1 MQRSSIYTFAQLDR
15 LLDPR
20 SVAIVGVSENPAS
33 FGARTLAALDA
44 YDGEIHPVNAKYGQV
59 AGRACHASL
68 RALPAPPDCVVAA
81 VPRQA
86 VHEVVAEAVA
96 VGAGGVVV
104 YASGFAETGLQEREE
119 LQRSLTEL
127 VQGTGTR
134 LLGPNCLGLLAGHSA
149 LQATFTHVPHPPR
162 PARAPGIGLVS
173 QSGALGMA
181 LLQAAAR
188 GVEFSHMIAPG
199 NACDVD
205 VADLIGY
212 LAEDEHCAV
221 IACVFEG
228 TSSPAR
234 LLQAGELARRRR
246 KPVLVC
252 KIASGEEGAAAAM
265 SHTGSVAGSDAAWQA
280 LFERAG
286 FIVVDH
292 FDALVET
299 ASFFRKA
306 PAWRGSGAAVIS
318 PSGGAGILCADAAER
333 CGVPLPQPSAAA
345 TALLRSVV
353 PEFGAARNPCDVTAQ
368 VINDAGSL
376 ARCAAALL
384 GDEGV
389 GALVVPH
396 ITAYP
401 EATQRTLAIGQVARD
416 AGAAYCVVWMS
427 EWLEGPGAEDME
439 RDPTA
444 AVFRSPERCFA
455 ALAAWNRFQSAGAAM
470 DGVEPAGG
478 LPGGESTAAARAAL
492 ADTPPGTVLSE
503 RPAKRLLAMHGIAVV
518 PERLARSAAEAA
530 DAADALGYPVVLKV
544 ESAAIPHKTE
554 AGVVRLNLADAAAVE
569 AAYEDVMARALRHAE
584 PGRIDGVL
592 VQPMVRGGV
601 EILVGGRV
609 DPDFGPMV
617 VVGLGGV
624 FVELLRD
631 TVSALAPISP
641 AMARG
646 LLERLRGR
654 RLLDGFRGSAPVN
667 VDRLAETIAA
677 VSRFLAS
684 HADLLD
690 ELDINPL
697 ICEGD
702 RVVAVDALIVRNR
715 NHHPNEETP

>member
-1 MQRSSIYTFAQLDR
+1 MQRSSLYTRAQLDR
-15 LLDPR
+15 LLDPK

-33 FGARTLAALDA
+33 FGARTLAALEA
-44 YDGEIHPVNAKYGQV
+44 YEGEILPVNAKYDRV
-59 AGRACHASL
+59 AGRTCHASL
-68 RALPAPPDCVVAA
+68 RALDAPPDCVVAA

-86 VHEVVAEAVA
+86 VHEVVADAVA

-104 YASGFAETGLQEREE
+104 YASGFAETGLADREE
-119 LQRSLTEL
+119 LQRSLAAL
-127 VQGTGTR
+127 VRGTGTR
-134 LLGPNCLGLLAGHSA
+134 LLGPNCLGVLAGHSA

-162 PARAPGIGLVS
+162 PARTPGIGLVS

-212 LAEDEHCAV
+212 LAEDPHCAV
-221 IACVFEG
+221 VACVFEG

-234 LLQAGELARRRR
+234 LLKAGEVARRRG

-286 FIVVDH
+286 FVVVDH

-306 PAWRGSGAAVIS
+306 PGYRASGAAVIS

-333 CGVPLPQPSAAA
+333 CGVPLPQPSEQA
-345 TALLRSVV
+345 TGLLRAVV
-353 PEFGAARNPCDVTAQ
+353 PEFGSARNPCDVTAQ

-376 ARCAAALL
+376 ARCAQALL
-384 GDEGV
+384 GDAGV

-401 EATQRTLAIGQVARD
+401 EATRRTLAIGQVARD

-427 EWLEGPGAEDME
+427 EWLEGPGAADME

-444 AVFRSPERCFA
+444 AVFRSPDRCFA
-455 ALAAWNRFQSAGAAM
+455 ALAAWSRFHAAGGAADVPAVPQEQAGA
-470 DGVEPAGG
+470 
-478 LPGGESTAAARAAL
+478 SRAAL
-492 ADTPPGTVLSE
+492 ADMPAGAVLSE
-503 RPAKRLLAMHGIAVV
+503 RSAKRLLAMHGIAVV
-518 PERLARSAAEAA
+518 PERLARSADQAV
-530 DAADALGYPVVLKV
+530 DAATALGYPVVLKV
-544 ESAAIPHKTE
+544 ESGDIAHKTE
-554 AGVVRLNLADAAAVE
+554 AGVVRLNLADAAAVHS
-569 AAYEDVMARALRHAE
+569 AYEAVMAQALRHAAAD
-584 PGRIDGVL
+584 RIEGVL
-592 VQPMVRGGV
+592 VQPMVRGGIEV
-601 EILVGGRV
+601 LVGGRV

-617 VVGLGGV
+617 VVGLGGI

-631 TVSALAPISP
+631 TVSALAPID
-641 AMARG
+641 ARAARG
-646 LLERLRGR
+646 LLDRLRGR
-654 RLLDGFRGSAPVN
+654 RLLDGFRGSAPVDL
-667 VDRLAETIAA
+667 DRLAETVAA
-677 VSRFLAS
+677 VSRFLAA
-684 HADLLD
+684 HADLID
-690 ELDINPL
+690 ELDVNPL
-697 ICEGD
+697 ICEAS
-702 RVVAVDALIVRNR
+702 RIVAVDALIVRSQH
-715 NHHPNEETP
+715 NHPRRQETT